1 MSSSSKTQMQTESL
15 DQAMLGLLR
24 VGTPLQ
30 ADEETLFGQLEPT
43 GQQEADELEQSI
55 MDQHPGLTLEE
66 LREMM
71 EMLGF

>member
-1 MSSSSKTQMQTESL
+1 MKQKDDSQTQMEVL

-55 MDQHPGLTLEE
+55 LDQHPDLTLEE

-71 EMLGF
+71 EMSGF

>member
-24 VGTPLQ
+24 VGAPIQ

-43 GQQEADELEQSI
+43 G
-55 MDQHPGLTLEE
+55 
-66 LREMM
+66 
-71 EMLGF
+71 

>member
-24 VGTPLQ
+24 VGAPIQ

-43 GQQEADELEQSI
+43 E
-55 MDQHPGLTLEE
+55 
-66 LREMM
+66 
-71 EMLGF
+71 

>member
-1 MSSSSKTQMQTESL
+1 MQTESL

-24 VGTPLQ
+24 VGAPIQ

-55 MDQHPGLTLEE
+55 LDQHPGLTLEE

>member
-1 MSSSSKTQMQTESL
+1 MQTESL

-55 MDQHPGLTLEE
+55 LDQHPDLTLEE

-71 EMLGF
+71 EMSGF

>member
-1 MSSSSKTQMQTESL
+1 MKQKDDSQTQMEVL

-55 MDQHPGLTLEE
+55 LDQHPDLTLEE
-66 LREMM
+66 PREMM
-71 EMLGF
+71 EMSGF

>member
-1 MSSSSKTQMQTESL
+1 MKQKDDSQTQMEVL

-55 MDQHPGLTLEE
+55 LDQHPGLTLEE

-71 EMLGF
+71 EMSGF